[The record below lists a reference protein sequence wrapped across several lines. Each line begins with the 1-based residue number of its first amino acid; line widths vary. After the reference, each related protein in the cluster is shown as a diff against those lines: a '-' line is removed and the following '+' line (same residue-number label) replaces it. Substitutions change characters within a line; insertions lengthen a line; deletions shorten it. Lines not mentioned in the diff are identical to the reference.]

1 MSIPFSLWMLSLWYE
16 YINTTCWLILSTK
29 HKLSLFFF
37 FIYNTDGKNYIIRF
51 IDQNG
56 IDKLGKGTVNLQ
68 RNYSNHQKPILM
80 KNSTNSYLW

>member
-1 MSIPFSLWMLSLWYE
+1 MVWIY
-16 YINTTCWLILSTK
+16 K
-29 HKLSLFFF
+29 HDLLTHSFNQTQIIIFFF